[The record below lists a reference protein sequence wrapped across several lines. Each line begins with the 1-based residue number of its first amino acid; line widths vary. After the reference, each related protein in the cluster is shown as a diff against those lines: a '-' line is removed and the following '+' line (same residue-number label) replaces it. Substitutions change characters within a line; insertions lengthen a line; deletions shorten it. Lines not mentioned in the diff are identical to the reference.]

1 MRRGFFVLTGW
12 ISFLLSAAPLVS
24 APTTLALEEAYRL
37 TRQGSEVVKLK
48 ELAVQKSRLALDE
61 AGSRVWPHVDLQ
73 ASASYLPKP
82 PKGALVPANSLSI
95 QVPNPIPPFTP
106 TTLTFP
112 TTDAY
117 IGGEQHQYISLTAT
131 LSQPLFTWGKI
142 SNAVEVAR
150 LQVEAAGT
158 DLTAQRRDIDR
169 EVHRAY
175 FSALLA
181 QESQRVL
188 ERLRDT
194 AAEVVADRQKS
205 FDDGTTNRQNVMEA
219 QANLAAIE
227 ARLVDAEQS
236 GSTARES
243 LGILTGREPSSIA
256 LVSGYGSGVP
266 ALDEQSVLAQA
277 MAASTD
283 MAAARTRLT
292 LARRNLDIQRGSMML
307 LPDVM
312 LGVSL
317 SVAGQEDLGYSST
330 SFGINTTWD
339 WNLAISLGVKMSA
352 FDGLAS
358 YARIGQA
365 GKDLEMADAGVTQT
379 EKMVRLAV
387 RRAVDAAARADAGVR
402 EKQAAADLGEERLRN
417 ARLSF
422 DNGAASREDLRG
434 ADIMAGTAELDLQF
448 ALFTREEARA
458 DLARLTTQRF

>member
-1 MRRGFFVLTGW
+1 MRRGYIVLAGCV
-12 ISFLLSAAPLVS
+12 SFLLAAAPLVP
-24 APTTLALEEAYRL
+24 APPPLTLEEASEL
-37 TRQGSEVVKLK
+37 ARQGSEVVRLK
-48 ELAVQKSRLALDE
+48 DLAVQKSRLALDE

-82 PKGALVPANSLSI
+82 PKGALVPANSLS
-95 QVPNPIPPFTP
+95 VKLPSPPLP
-106 TTLTFP
+106 PSPPLTFP

-158 DLTAQRRDIDR
+158 DLAAQRLDIDR

-175 FSALLA
+175 FSTLLA

-188 ERLRDT
+188 ARLRDT

-219 QANLAAIE
+219 QANLASIE
-227 ARLVDAEQS
+227 ARLVEAEQS
-236 GSTARES
+236 ASTARES
-243 LGILTGREPSSIA
+243 LGILTGREPSSIVLA
-256 LVSGYGSGVP
+256 SGYGSGLP

-283 MAAARTRLT
+283 LAATRNKLT
-292 LARRNLDIQRGSMML
+292 MARRNLDIQKGGMML

-317 SVAGQEDLGYSST
+317 NVAGQEDLGYSST
-330 SFGINTTWD
+330 SFSSANTWD

-365 GKDLEMADAGVTQT
+365 DMELSMAGTGVTLT
-379 EKMVRLAV
+379 EKRVRLAV
-387 RRAVDAAARADAGVR
+387 RRAVDAATRADAGVK
-402 EKQAAADLGEERLRN
+402 EKQAAADLAEERLKN

-434 ADIMAGTAELDLQF
+434 ADIMAGTAELDLQL

-458 DLARLTTQRF
+458 DLARLTAARF